1 MQKSSERLTDDWVHL
16 TRQLLP
22 ALVPSLDRA
31 EIRDA
36 AGYLERESGLPF
48 RVRSELGRIRHDLM
62 LIGRCEIR
70 DQARAAPPWIRDLP
84 LSEMRVPARIRDA
97 LAPHGISRLCDL
109 DQMSDGDLMRT
120 VPLPRAALRTL
131 SLAVLIACR
140 SDPPRRARAEPQVDR
155 LQAVIRSAPEGALEV
170 RIEELEGL
178 RPRPVSSLLSAG
190 VQRVSD
196 LSGMTERDVLAL
208 PGFGP
213 GNLED
218 LIRAVQREAEEVTIM
233 GEVERCPD
241 PAI

>member
-16 TRQLLP
+16 TRQLFP

-36 AGYLERESGLPF
+36 AGYLEREAGLSF

-70 DQARAAPPWIRDLP
+70 DQARAAPPWIRELP

-97 LAPHGISRLCDL
+97 LAPHGVSRLCDL
-109 DQMSDGDLMRT
+109 DHLSDGELLRMG
-120 VPLPRAALRTL
+120 PLTRSGLRTL
-131 SLAVLIACR
+131 SLAVLSACR
-140 SDPPRRARAEPQVDR
+140 SEPPRRSPSEPGEDR
-155 LQAVIRSAPEGALEV
+155 LQSLIRSAPEGALEV
-170 RIEELEGL
+170 RIEDLIGL
-178 RPRPVSSLLSAG
+178 RPRPVSSLLETG
-190 VQRVSD
+190 VQRISD
-196 LSGMTERDVLAL
+196 LAGKTERDVLAL
-208 PGFGP
+208 PGFGR
-213 GNLED
+213 GNLDD
-218 LIRAVQREAEEVTIM
+218 LVRAVQREIEEVTKI